1 MKSPLSTVLALA
13 GACAALASAST
24 YAAGTLS
31 AGTQS
36 TITLPPVP
44 VTVTNTPSV
53 NVSGTVPVTGA
64 VSVTSP
70 VTVQG
75 TVNANITGG
84 SLTATLPSGLTIAN
98 PETAPVFTSNVSEPA
113 RVAYQAQQSTVCS
126 PTTYFVQCVA
136 NFTPIPAGK
145 RLVVQNLSWFGV
157 GYPAAT
163 SALLIVGAG
172 QGQDRQSIFKFVP
185 FTTYPYFNESVF
197 SLDLNATFYADP
209 GPLSVTIDLYSVTTL
224 DQNYS
229 VYLTGYLVDC
239 AVASCALIV
248 AQ

>member
-1 MKSPLSTVLALA
+1 MKSLLPTRCALA
-13 GACAALASAST
+13 GACAALASAAT
-24 YAAGTLS
+24 YAAG
-31 AGTQS
+31 AQS
-36 TITLPPVP
+36 TIALPPVP

-98 PETAPVFTSNVSEPA
+98 PETSPVFSSNVSEPA
-113 RVAYQAQQSTVCS
+113 RVAYQAQQSTACT
-126 PTTYFVQCVA
+126 PTTYFMQCTA
-136 NFTPIPAGK
+136 NFTAIPTGK

-163 SALLIVGAG
+163 SALLVVGAG

-185 FTTYPYFNESVF
+185 FTTYPYFSESVF

-224 DQNYS
+224 DQNYAVS
-229 VYLTGYLVDC
+229 LAGYLVDC
-239 AVASCALIV
+239 AIASCAPIV

>member
-1 MKSPLSTVLALA
+1 MKSPLSALST
-13 GACAALASAST
+13 LASLGVALTCASA

-31 AGTQS
+31 PGAQS

-53 NVSGTVPVTGA
+53 NVSGTVPVTGS

-75 TVNANITGG
+75 SVNANITGG
-84 SLTATLPSGLTIAN
+84 SLTATLPSGLTVTN
-98 PETAPVFTSNVSEPA
+98 PETSPVFSSNVSEPA
-113 RVAYQAQQSTVCS
+113 RVAYQAQQSTACS
-126 PTTYFVQCVA
+126 ATSFFFQCVA

-163 SALLIVGAG
+163 SALLVVGAG

-185 FTTYPYFNESVF
+185 FTTYPYFSESVF

-224 DQNYS
+224 EQNYA
-229 VYLTGYLVDC
+229 VNLTGYLVDC
-239 AVASCALIV
+239 AVAACAPIV